1 VGGILSRR
9 AFENEDTFKNKF
21 NEYIEYCNEKK
32 RLPNIA
38 GFCVYCDINRDTYYA
53 QNDYYSGTFKK
64 LNDIL
69 EDEALNNKY
78 TSDTLKIFYM
88 KNKCG
93 YKDKQ
98 EIENNNKNKITIVNS
113 LPKDDD

>member
-1 VGGILSRR
+1 
-9 AFENEDTFKNKF
+9 
-21 NEYIEYCNEKK
+21 
-32 RLPNIA
+32 
-38 GFCVYCDINRDTYYA
+38 
-53 QNDYYSGTFKK
+53 
-64 LNDIL
+64 
-69 EDEALNNKY
+69 
-78 TSDTLKIFYM
+78 M